1 MIRRTALKLLVSLS
15 SLSLVTANI
24 SQHAYAGS
32 DGGGSSSG
40 GSSSSGGDSSSG
52 GSSSSS
58 GGGSSPSGGGSSL
71 RDDGGSSPN
80 SPSGPD
86 DSLSG
91 SSANDSNSQN
101 ELVTKLNQQLQDDG
115 LQTVSPDN
123 LESTLDSFK

>member
-40 GSSSSGGDSSSG
+40 GGDSSSG

-91 SSANDSNSQN
+91 SSANDSNIQN

-115 LQTVSPDN
+115 LQTVTPEN
-123 LESTLDSFK
+123 LQSTLDSFK